1 MSTDKLNGC
10 AEVREMLVLTVNQLE
25 YLQLKDCGTNS
36 PYSLSFLSRR
46 FEVKAPKP
54 LSLPIK

>member
-25 YLQLKDCGTNS
+25 YLQLKDCTNS